1 MVGCAGESEVRPPG
15 QNLDRSLTLGEQVEQ
30 FESSRARQRF
40 TDACELLVYR
50 RLQLSITQLTILQI
64 FVE

>member
-1 MVGCAGESEVRPPG
+1 MVGCGGESEVRPPG

-40 TDACELLVYR
+40 TDARELLVYR